1 MVYAYAL
8 GAYGETHES
17 SNLSSPTIFM
27 FFSGISAVVARSLWE
42 REAGSSNLPS
52 PTTFGC

>member
-27 FFSGISAVVARSLWE
+27 FFSGISAVGRLASR
-42 REAGSSNLPS
+42 
-52 PTTFGC
+52 T